1 MNSTTTTS
9 TAEKLRVLL
18 VQFGIPEVLVSD
30 NGTNLVSKE
39 FEEFTQHNGGI
50 KHVTSAPAHPASNGL
65 AERAVTEDF

>member
-1 MNSTTTTS
+1 MNSTTTTA
-9 TAEKLRVLL
+9 TVERLRVLL
-18 VQFGIPEVLVSD
+18 VQFGIPEVLVAN

-39 FEEFTQHNGGI
+39 FEEFTQHNEI